1 MNKEINVNELLEA
14 VLANL
19 PVQTIHPIHKAM
31 LEESCEHVLKKKD
44 EFGSIEEM
52 EKAIHLSFLVLN
64 PVFQSTM
71 NAALE
76 YADTVTINYRG
87 VKDVL
92 TRDSAILIP
101 VN

>member
-1 MNKEINVNELLEA
+1 MNKEINANELLET

-31 LEESCEHVLKKKD
+31 LEEACEHALKQKS
-44 EFGSIEEM
+44 EYNSIEEM
-52 EKAIHLSFLVLN
+52 EKAVHLSFLVIN
-64 PVFQSTM
+64 PMFQSTM
-71 NAALE
+71 NAMLKV
-76 YADTVTINYRG
+76 ADTVTIDYRG

-92 TRDSAILIP
+92 TSESAILIP

>member
-1 MNKEINVNELLEA
+1 MSKEITVKELLEA

-19 PVQTIHPIHKAM
+19 PVEAIHPIHKAM
-31 LEESCEHVLKKKD
+31 LEESCEHVLKKQD
-44 EFGSIEEM
+44 EFDSIEEM

-64 PVFQSTM
+64 PLFQSTM

-76 YADTVTINYRG
+76 HADTVTINYRG
-87 VKDVL
+87 VNEVL
-92 TRDSAILIP
+92 TSESPILKS